1 MAWIKTIL
9 PRWARTAAGVLAV
22 CLLCL
27 TACKISY
34 SFTGASID
42 YTKVKTISI
51 ADFPIRADYVYAPLA
66 TVFNTELQDIF
77 ARQTRLKFVNKGGD
91 LEIGGEIVAYRQ
103 INQSVQADG
112 FASEVRLEIEV
123 NVRFTNNTAHEKD
136 FERRFSAY
144 RTYEASQALIDVQ
157 DDLIDEMVGDITEQ
171 IFNATVA
178 DW

>member
-1 MAWIKTIL
+1 MVWNKKTKSL
-9 PRWARTAAGVLAV
+9 LFVWVV
-22 CLLCL
+22 CLVGLS
-27 TACKISY
+27 ACKIAY
-34 SFTGASID
+34 SFTGSSID
-42 YTKVKTISI
+42 YTRIKTISI

-77 ARQTRLKFVNKGGD
+77 ARQTRLSFVNKGGD
-91 LEIGGEIVAYRQ
+91 LEISGEIVGYRQ

-112 FASEVRLEIEV
+112 YASEVRLEVEV